1 MFEGMISKQNV
12 ALLIMVVFTIATFV
26 NLIFVFL
33 NKPHL
38 SISIMTLLLFTSMV
52 LFSNV
57 SDYKMDTIFIV
68 SVMCYLLFLLCSD

>member
-1 MFEGMISKQNV
+1 MISKQNV